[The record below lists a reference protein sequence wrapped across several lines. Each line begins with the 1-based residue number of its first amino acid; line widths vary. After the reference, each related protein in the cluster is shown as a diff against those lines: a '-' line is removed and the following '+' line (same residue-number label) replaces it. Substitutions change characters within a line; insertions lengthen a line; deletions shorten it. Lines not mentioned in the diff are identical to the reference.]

1 MITRPL
7 DLASRLRPPPRH
19 LDAFFW
25 VNAGLV
31 VLFFLLFG
39 SRFVLSPGLPLLHEG
54 FALPVMGGGV
64 ESGRPTT
71 DVISLPRPG
80 MVLTDDGLHGYASLR
95 GWLEARAALL
105 PVGEAHL
112 LIQADVAVPM
122 ADLVLLHDLAREAG
136 FAGVQLAVQSVE
148 SAARPRS

>member
-19 LDAFFW
+19 LDALFW
-25 VNAGLV
+25 VNTGLV
-31 VLFFLLFG
+31 ALLFLFFG
-39 SRFVLSPGLPLLHEG
+39 SRFVLSPGLSLLHEG
-54 FALPVMGGGV
+54 FALPAMGGAV
-64 ESGRPTT
+64 EGARPTT

-95 GWLEARAALL
+95 GWLARRAAAL
-105 PVGEAHL
+105 PPGQAFL

-122 ADLVLLHDLAREAG
+122 VDLVRLHDMAREAG
-136 FAGVQLAVQSVE
+136 FAGVQLAVQGLEGAVR
-148 SAARPRS
+148 AR